1 MRPKDTCFT
10 SYSWKRWVFQS
21 DQTSA
26 NFSKHISVM
35 LFLLMDFAGS
45 SFSSFSFRNHF
56 FMDLVSMLQRRR
68 FGPLT
73 FVKRLQHHSIK
84 LPLDGGHR
92 WGVDI
97 LEWGDNNSMVPTC
110 HPTELL
116 MERWSI
122 VMFRDELFNYS
133 QTMARSR
140 STDTAPRDPSKSRG
154 GFHLEPADME
164 DQWRCPSHDSRQILW
179 ASKGMVIL

>member
-10 SYSWKRWVFQS
+10 SYSWKRLVFQS

-26 NFSKHISVM
+26 NFSKIISVM
-35 LFLLMDFAGS
+35 LFFLMDFAGC
-45 SFSSFSFRNHF
+45 SFSRFSVRNHF

-97 LEWGDNNSMVPTC
+97 RNGGTTIPWFQHVIQRK
-110 HPTELL
+110 LL

-140 STDTAPRDPSKSRG
+140 STDIAPRDPSKSRG

-179 ASKGMVIL
+179 ASEGMVIL